1 MDIEREEDEVEL
13 VEKMDG
19 RAAGCGSDG
28 WQWTRSGDGDG
39 MAKQKAGAARSE
51 GQAAR
56 QRHGMGVAG
65 KGARGSQSMTKWLL
79 GKGVSLGVWIDFKF
93 LCQGHGGTQSSNQT
107 TKSCLRA
114 A

>member
-19 RAAGCGSDG
+19 RSAGRGSDG
-28 WQWTRSGDGDG
+28 WPWTRNGDGDG
-39 MAKQKAGAARSE
+39 TAKRKAGAARSE
-51 GQAAR
+51 GQAAQ

-65 KGARGSQSMTKWLL
+65 KGARGSQSMTTWLL
-79 GKGVSLGVWIDFKF
+79 GKGVSLGVGRKF
-93 LCQGHGGTQSSNQT
+93 LVSLPRSMAVSNGPIRRRQ
-107 TKSCLRA
+107 A